1 MQLTKISETY
11 KLEKLTGNSI
21 VINKLYDEIIQIMD
35 GEKINLS
42 NGITFGVNLMQL
54 VEKYK
59 TFTGKEKKQIVIDV
73 INKIIKEQVDD
84 ENTERD
90 LITFANTVLPTTIDT
105 IISIDKKKIIINTK
119 KFFKNFFNKL
129 CCC

>member
-1 MQLTKISETY
+1 MDTDKLTKITET
-11 KLEKLTGNSI
+11 NI
-21 VINKLYDEIIQIMD
+21 VINNLYNEINQLMD
-35 GEKINLS
+35 GEIINLN

-59 TFTGKEKKQIVIDV
+59 TFTGQEKKQIVIDV
-73 INKIIKEQVDD
+73 INKIIEEQVDD

-105 IISIDKKKIIINTK
+105 IISIDKKEIIINTK

-129 CCC
+129 CSCC